1 MCCGSIPGGTSNEC
15 QFLAHKSECVVPAG
29 IADAYWEMRI
39 KAWDVAAGT
48 LLVTEAGGTITAMD
62 GSEHSV
68 FSRSHLASNG
78 KLHKSMQPIMQEA
91 IKELVDNG
99 NDFGPWFIPDGLPF
113 KVPGQK

>member
-1 MCCGSIPGGTSNEC
+1 MARHPAC
-15 QFLAHKSECVVPAG
+15 AG

-48 LLVTEAGGTITAMD
+48 LLVTEAGGTITSMD

-78 KLHKSMQPIMQEA
+78 KLHKPMQPIMQEA
-91 IKELVDNG
+91 IQELVSNG